1 MLRGG
6 RLLERDVWSAVD
18 CFMASQ
24 ASNGR
29 IYDFVLSRADNALRK
44 EENWETWVRVP
55 LESDVEYRFVKAAYL
70 AWQATGDVGRLDA
83 VLPACDRAL
92 MYSMT
97 HPWRWDSEHGLIKR
111 PYTIDTWDFDY
122 RAGRTP
128 WLNFAVDE
136 HTFWGI
142 THSDNSG
149 FYESA
154 RLLAMLYEVS
164 GNASKAEFWRDAALG
179 VRERANA
186 LLFNGRFYRH
196 FFKLTPVTVDGVDE
210 EDQLSL
216 SNPMAINRGLAT
228 HEIAVAI
235 LEEYIR
241 RGATTDAFAPWFSID
256 PPFPDG
262 IFGDDKLI
270 AGAYINGGIFP
281 LAGGE
286 LARAAFE
293 HGFERY
299 GLDTLKRYARMIE
312 ETGETYLWYFPDGS
326 PSTVETSTSPDA
338 MPTDGWGSTAMLYAL
353 LEGLCGVVDEGHSF
367 QQVSLSP
374 RWAVAEE
381 DRAFVK
387 LRYEASGA
395 DFEYRYDASQ
405 PGVIVIECKASATDV
420 RAHLLLP
427 PGFSV
432 ESVRWNNSLV
442 PFETT
447 TVGSS
452 RYADFSGSV
461 RGSAVAEVRHAGS

>member
-1 MLRGG
+1 
-6 RLLERDVWSAVD
+6 
-18 CFMASQ
+18 
-24 ASNGR
+24 
-29 IYDFVLSRADNALRK
+29 
-44 EENWETWVRVP
+44 VP
-55 LESDVEYRFVKAAYL
+55 LEADVEYRFVKAAYL
-70 AWQATGDVGRLDA
+70 AWQATGDFDRLNEN
-83 VLPACDRAL
+83 LPACDRAL

-97 HPWRWDSEHGLIKR
+97 HPWRWDSKHRLIKR

-154 RLLAMLYEVS
+154 RLLAMLYEAS
-164 GNASKAEFWRDAALG
+164 GRDSKAGFWRETARG
-179 VRERANA
+179 IRERANE

-196 FFKLTPVTVDGVDE
+196 FHKLTPVIVDGVDE
-210 EDQLSL
+210 EQQLSL

-228 HEIAVAI
+228 HEIAVAVI
-235 LEEYIR
+235 KEYIR
-241 RGATTDAFAPWFSID
+241 RGATSNAFAPWFSID

-299 GLDTLKRYARMIE
+299 GLETLERYARMIE

-326 PSTVETSTSPDA
+326 PSTVETSTSPEA
-338 MPTDGWGSTAMLYAL
+338 MPTDGWGSSSMLYSL
-353 LEGLCGVVDEGHSF
+353 LEGLCGVVDEDHSF
-367 QQVSLSP
+367 QKVSLSP
-374 RWAVAEE
+374 RWAVAGEE
-381 DRAFVK
+381 QATVK
-387 LRYEASGA
+387 LSYEASGA
-395 DFEYRYDASQ
+395 GFEYRYDASR
-405 PGVIVIECKASATDV
+405 PGLIVLECHAPATDV

-427 PGFSV
+427 PDSTV
-432 ESVRWNNSLV
+432 ESVRWNGDQV
-442 PFETT
+442 PFETV

-452 RYADFSGSV
+452 RYLNFSGSV
-461 RGSAVAEVRHAGS
+461 RGSAVAEVRNARS